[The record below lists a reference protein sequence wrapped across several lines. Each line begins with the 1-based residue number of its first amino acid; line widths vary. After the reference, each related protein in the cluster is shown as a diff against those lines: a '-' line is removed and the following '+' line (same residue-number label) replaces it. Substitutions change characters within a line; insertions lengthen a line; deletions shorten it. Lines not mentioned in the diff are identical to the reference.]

1 MRLFAGYREKVGRAE
16 VSIDLPDGATVGYMA
31 EEALRRYPGLLR
43 DPERLVVAVNQE
55 YRGHGYRLSDEDEV
69 ALIPPVSGGSVFS
82 RGLQPAPRQPRSR
95 RDRP

>member
-55 YRGHGYRLSDEDEV
+55 YRDHSHALNDGDEV
-69 ALIPPVSGGSVFS
+69 ALIPPVSGG
-82 RGLQPAPRQPRSR
+82 GYD
-95 RDRP
+95 RDHP